1 MDDGLKLNTDSGGAE
16 RFDSDRDTLP
26 FPCGGVFGLDQSPI
40 EAAENAL
47 ERMERAL
54 RRFRLLAEEEDNA
67 QDPGDGNDD
76 DTPRAA

>member
-1 MDDGLKLNTDSGGAE
+1 MDDGLKLNTNSGGVE

-26 FPCGGVFGLDQSPI
+26 FPCGGVFGLNRSPI
-40 EAAENAL
+40 EAAEDAL

-67 QDPGDGNDD
+67 HDQGDDGDD
-76 DTPRAA
+76 APRAA